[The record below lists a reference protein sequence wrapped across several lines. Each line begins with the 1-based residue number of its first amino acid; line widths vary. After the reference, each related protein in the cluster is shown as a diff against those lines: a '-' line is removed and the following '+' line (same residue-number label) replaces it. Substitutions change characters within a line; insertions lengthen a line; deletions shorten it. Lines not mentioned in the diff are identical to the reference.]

1 MASGIAEPCTRSGEQ
16 LGNETG
22 PYILRPLLDEI
33 SLSADGSEAT
43 AKINCV
49 EYYDGN
55 LYIGTSASEILHFVH
70 ITPDSDDEAGPST
83 YIPASRLS
91 PVSVDSSSSS
101 SSIGN
106 VGVQK
111 ILLLPRIG
119 KACILCNS
127 TAAFYSLPELSP
139 VSGISVVK
147 NCSWIGGVDL
157 NESDS
162 DGASGNTSGNDAT
175 ILLSLKSK
183 IQVVR
188 LADRVLEAP
197 VSP

>member
-1 MASGIAEPCTRSGEQ
+1 MASDNEEPCTRSGEQ
-16 LGNETG
+16 LRNETG
-22 PYILRPLLDEI
+22 PYILRPLLDEV

-70 ITPDSDDEAGPST
+70 ITPDSDDEAGSAT

-101 SSIGN
+101 SS
-106 VGVQK
+106 
-111 ILLLPRIG
+111 
-119 KACILCNS
+119 
-127 TAAFYSLPELSP
+127 
-139 VSGISVVK
+139 
-147 NCSWIGGVDL
+147 IGGVDL